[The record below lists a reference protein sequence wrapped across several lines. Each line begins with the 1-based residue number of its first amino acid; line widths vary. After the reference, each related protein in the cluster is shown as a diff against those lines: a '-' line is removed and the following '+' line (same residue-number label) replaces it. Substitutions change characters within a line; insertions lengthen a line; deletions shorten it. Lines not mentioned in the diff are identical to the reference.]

1 MIVSVDLIP
10 ADLHEERRSRGHR
23 RAWATCTIATA
34 VLLAAVGAYATHRA
48 QEVTGLLAEAEAIRA
63 EGTSLRNETAKIEAR
78 VQGASNLLQ
87 QAERLR
93 EGHYW
98 SRMLAYVADC
108 VPDSVVLVLLA
119 TDPAQPGTIATRSR
133 DREAARAP
141 ASSDPRSIALRG
153 YAIEHKDVND
163 LIENLKKGG
172 VFQSVS
178 LLYSKREP
186 YLESEGVSFTLT
198 CHW

>member
-10 ADLHEERRSRGHR
+10 SELHEERRARNHR
-23 RAWATCTIATA
+23 RGWATVAVVTATLIGTI
-34 VLLAAVGAYATHRA
+34 GAYATHQARD
-48 QEVTGLLAEAEAIRA
+48 VTSLRVQADTIRA
-63 EGTSLRNETAKIEAR
+63 EGTSLRNETAVVEAQ
-78 VQGASNLLQ
+78 VQGSTHLLQ

-108 VPDSVVLVLLA
+108 VPDSVVLALLA
-119 TDPAQPGTIATRSR
+119 TDPPQPGTEPARGR
-133 DREAARAP
+133 DREAPRGSSA
-141 ASSDPRSIALRG
+141 SDPRSLALRG
-153 YAIEHKDVND
+153 YALEHKDVNE

-172 VFQSVS
+172 VFVSVS